1 MSEIRAVIAEDD
13 FRVLRIQEQFLEKI
27 DGVNVVGKALNAK
40 ETIQVL
46 EEQEVDLLLLDIYMP
61 DQLGTD
67 LIPDVRKTFP
77 SVDIIIISA
86 ATDKGF
92 LEACLRNGVFSYLIK
107 PVSLEK
113 FTEVMEAYQNQK
125 SQMEKKDQIDQS
137 FADHMF
143 GLANQKNVSPVQQ
156 DELPKGVDPLTLEK
170 VLGVVESN
178 ERGLTADAVAQQM
191 GASRT
196 TARRYLEF
204 LISIDRVQAGLEYGV
219 VGRPERKYYTK

>member
-27 DGVNVVGKALNAK
+27 DDVSVVGKALNAQ
-40 ETIQVL
+40 ETLNTL
-46 EEQEVDLLLLDIYMP
+46 EEKEVDLLLLDIYMP

-67 LIPDVRKTFP
+67 LIPDIRKKFP

-86 ATDKGF
+86 ATDKEF

-107 PVSLEK
+107 PVTLEK
-113 FTEVMEAYQNQK
+113 FTEVIQAYKKQK
-125 SQMEKKDQIDQS
+125 SQIQSKDQIDQS
-137 FADHMF
+137 FADDMF
-143 GLANQKNVSPVQQ
+143 GLSKQEAASFHHH
-156 DELPKGVDPLTLEK
+156 DLPKGVDPLTLDKVMGVLQNNEK
-170 VLGVVESN
+170 
-178 ERGLTADAVAQQM
+178 GLTADAVSQKM

-204 LISIDRVQAGLEYGV
+204 LISVEKVQAELEYGV
-219 VGRPERKYYTK
+219 VGRPERIYFIK